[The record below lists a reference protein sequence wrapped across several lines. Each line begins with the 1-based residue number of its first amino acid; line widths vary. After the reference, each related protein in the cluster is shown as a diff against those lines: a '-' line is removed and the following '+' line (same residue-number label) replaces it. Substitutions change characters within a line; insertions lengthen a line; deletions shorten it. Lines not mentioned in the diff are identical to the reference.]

1 MTLHAKKSMSDSQQ
15 FHTNVEDIGV
25 FLCLKV
31 SNSDY
36 MFSRDR
42 NAQVAY
48 VGKSQIVSFQNNKS
62 YSYLIKQRVVIRALS
77 SLHFVTCNYAYS
89 PFKIYSCMET

>member
-1 MTLHAKKSMSDSQQ
+1 MYVLYFGLISEILQKFTTLKRTIFHATFQEKKSISDSQQ
-15 FHTNVEDIGV
+15 FHTNVEDRC

-31 SNSDY
+31 FNSDFY

-48 VGKSQIVSFQNNKS
+48 VEK
-62 YSYLIKQRVVIRALS
+62 
-77 SLHFVTCNYAYS
+77 
-89 PFKIYSCMET
+89 